1 MNYIGSK
8 FTLSS
13 FLEESIKETLKEN
26 NSKPL
31 SENIFCDLFTGTAA
45 VSKIFKNQVNKII
58 ANDKEYYSFVLA
70 KNYIGN
76 NKILKRKNQLIDLL
90 NNIKPVKSKIF
101 INYAPSG
108 GNERQ
113 YFSDYNAMK
122 IDAIRS
128 KIEEWKNEDF
138 INEEEYFF
146 LLASLLESADKVA
159 NTASVYGAYLKHI
172 KKSAQKELILK
183 PAEFEINENKHD
195 IFNEDANTLIK
206 KIKGDILY
214 LDPPYN
220 SREYGANYHLLNTI
234 ALYDDFTPKGKTGLR
249 EYKKSNWC
257 KKDKVYKELENLIK
271 NADFKFIFL
280 SYNDEGLLSLN
291 QIKEIFEKYGK
302 YDLKSK
308 TYKRFKADNNRFN
321 KKDETTEY
329 LHILIK

>member
-13 FLEESIKETLKEN
+13 FIEENIKQTIKEN
-26 NSKPL
+26 DSKNL
-31 SENIFCDLFTGTAA
+31 SECIFCDLFSGTAA
-45 VSKIFKNQVNKII
+45 VSKIFKTQVKKII

-76 NKILKRKNQLIDLL
+76 HKTIKRKNELIEIL
-90 NNIKPVKSKIF
+90 NNLEGVKSKISF
-101 INYAPSG
+101 NYSTYG
-108 GNERQ
+108 KEKRQ
-113 YFSDYNAMK
+113 YFSEPNAMK

-128 KIEEWKNEDF
+128 KIEEWKNTKF

-159 NTASVYGAYLKHI
+159 NTASVYGAFLKHI

-183 PAEFEINENKHD
+183 PADFEINENKHE
-195 IFNEDANTLIK
+195 IFNEDANILIK

-234 ALYDDFTPKGKTGLR
+234 ALYDDFIPKGKTGLR
-249 EYKKSNWC
+249 EYEKSNWC
-257 KKDKVYKELENLIK
+257 KKDKVYRELENLIK

-308 TYKRFKADNNRFN
+308 TYKRFKADNNRLN
-321 KKDETTEY
+321 KKDDTTEY
-329 LHILIK
+329 LHILVK